1 MEDIKIVASIVLYKN
16 NPKILITTIN
26 SFLNST
32 LGSQLYLIDNSPTN
46 ELKSLF
52 EIEKR
57 IVYIHNPSNPGFG
70 AAHNIAIK
78 KAIELNAI
86 YHFVI
91 NPDVYF
97 DVDVITP
104 MVNYMSND
112 ASIGMLMPEVL
123 NADGSIQNLPKL
135 LPSPLSIILRK
146 LKRPVGFYQRFINK
160 YELRFVKRDM
170 IYNAPILSGCFTLLN
185 LKAIEEIGGYD
196 DSYFMYFE
204 DWDLSRRMTEKYR
217 TVYFPKV
224 SIYHDYDSGA
234 NKSFLL
240 FKIFLKSAFYYFSKW
255 GWFFD
260 SKRKRINNQ
269 TLSQFK

>member
-46 ELKSLF
+46 ELKSLA

-78 KAIELNAI
+78 KAIKLNAI

-97 DVDVITP
+97 DVDVITS

-135 LPSPLSIILRK
+135 LPSP
-146 LKRPVGFYQRFINK
+146 
-160 YELRFVKRDM
+160 
-170 IYNAPILSGCFTLLN
+170 
-185 LKAIEEIGGYD
+185 
-196 DSYFMYFE
+196 
-204 DWDLSRRMTEKYR
+204 
-217 TVYFPKV
+217 
-224 SIYHDYDSGA
+224 
-234 NKSFLL
+234 
-240 FKIFLKSAFYYFSKW
+240 
-255 GWFFD
+255 
-260 SKRKRINNQ
+260 
-269 TLSQFK
+269 